1 MKFAK
6 CSDVLLDW
14 LGECLDA
21 DICVREMLIL
31 RTDKIETN
39 RIKVYS
45 QNL

>member
-31 RTDKIETN
+31 RTDKFETN
-39 RIKVYS
+39 RLKV
-45 QNL
+45 